1 MECEICGKEVEEPV
15 LIEINGTTL
24 RVCREC
30 SKFGTLK
37 GEGKPVIVKKEV
49 LKTVVFE
56 EDTEFQELGEKVK
69 KIREAM
75 KLNQQEF
82 AKAINI
88 SLSSLK
94 RIERGENLD
103 KKELRK
109 IKRAIARYE

>member
-1 MECEICGKEVEEPV
+1 
-15 LIEINGTTL
+15 
-24 RVCREC
+24 
-30 SKFGTLK
+30 
-37 GEGKPVIVKKEV
+37 
-49 LKTVVFE
+49 
-56 EDTEFQELGEKVK
+56 
-69 KIREAM
+69 M